1 MPFFKQIPRHII
13 RNLIVS
19 GFLEF
24 GPVIVFLAA
33 YDLFHIYKATLLLVI
48 ATIIATVISHHL
60 QHRLPYVGLY
70 IAFLTTVFGYLT
82 LWQHSPHFI
91 QVRDTVYDAINASIL
106 LFGLFFNSLLFKH
119 AFHDVIP
126 MTDRAWRRLTYAWIF
141 FFFLA
146 ASLNEYVRHTYSL
159 DVWVI
164 FKTSMALV
172 TTVFGI
178 IFFFA
183 CYEKQEEK
191 K

>member
-1 MPFFKQIPRHII
+1 MPSFKQIPRHII

-82 LWQHSPHFI
+82 LWHHSPHFI
-91 QVRDTVYDAINASIL
+91 QLRDTVYDAINASIL
-106 LFGLFFNSLLFKH
+106 LLGLFFNSLLFKH

-141 FFFLA
+141 FFFVA

-159 DVWVI
+159 DVWVV

-172 TTVFGI
+172 TTVVGI

-183 CYEKQEEK
+183 LYEKQEEK
-191 K
+191 I